1 MRSSYIETD
10 LWEIRALY
18 WFSVHPDGD
27 FHSVVGILCI
37 RHISIQTTDIARL
50 FIYLCLP
57 GFFCRIVFPFYWCFP
72 FYFWIESFNFISC
85 MFYCYCLIERLLMI
99 SQVPGDLFWKCNQS
113 PWLNFKITRYLEN
126 RAENSRC
133 WSYISKSFWISCLV
147 CEDEKSLSY
156 CRPLL
161 KWCKDGGQSLKDVL
175 KRQCY
180 KSCGYC

>member
-1 MRSSYIETD
+1 M
-10 LWEIRALY
+10 
-18 WFSVHPDGD
+18 
-27 FHSVVGILCI
+27 VGILCI